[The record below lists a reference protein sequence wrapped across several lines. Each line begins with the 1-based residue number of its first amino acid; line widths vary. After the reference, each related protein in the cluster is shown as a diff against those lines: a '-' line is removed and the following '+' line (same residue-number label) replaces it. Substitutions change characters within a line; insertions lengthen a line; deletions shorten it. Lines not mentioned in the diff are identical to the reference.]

1 MWECIFE
8 HQNPKSFQGPLAGP
22 GPRPQNARF
31 ARSTPLRY
39 VGNFRPQK
47 LGPPWPNPG
56 SAPASPHPPPGQAI
70 FKTRILD
77 NTPASKNTCK
87 LSSFDQYIHNQTGSF
102 KVLSSCDV
110 LPALR
115 FWRFLQLKCLT
126 FEDNF
131 KIKVM
136 QNAGISVLAIQKT
149 LGQVNE
155 QKMRLRSWTSM
166 PIFVPTNLET

>member
-1 MWECIFE
+1 MKCTFWSA
-8 HQNPKSFQGPLAGP
+8 SFIK
-22 GPRPQNARF
+22 
-31 ARSTPLRY
+31 TY
-39 VGNFRPQK
+39 
-47 LGPPWPNPG
+47 
-56 SAPASPHPPPGQAI
+56 SAYWHRGQAI

-87 LSSFDQYIHNQTGSF
+87 LSSFDHNQTGSF
-102 KVLSSCDV
+102 KVLSSRDV
-110 LPALR
+110 FPALR

-136 QNAGISVLAIQKT
+136 KNAGISVLAIQKT

-155 QKMRLRSWTSM
+155 QKIRVSTH
-166 PIFVPTNLET
+166 